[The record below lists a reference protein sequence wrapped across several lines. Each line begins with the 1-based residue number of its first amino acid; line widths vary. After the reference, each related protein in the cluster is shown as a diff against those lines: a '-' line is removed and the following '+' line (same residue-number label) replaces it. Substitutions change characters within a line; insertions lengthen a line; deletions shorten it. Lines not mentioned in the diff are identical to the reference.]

1 MAKLFI
7 FTTFLICVWS
17 TIALGFSTTAKT
29 ALVVDNT
36 TGEVLLSKD
45 IDRPIPPASMSKLM
59 TLWMVFESLEE
70 GKIELSDT
78 FRVSKKAWKKGG
90 SKMFLREGEYV
101 TIKNLIKGVIIQS
114 GNDACIVLA
123 EGIAG
128 TEANFAEL
136 MTIRAKEIG
145 LRSSNFTN
153 STGWP
158 DPEHKMSSKDLV
170 TLANKI
176 REEYPS
182 YYSIFKDL
190 EFTWDNISQ
199 KNRNPLLFMNLG
211 ADGLKTGYTEEAG
224 YGLIASVKQNKRR
237 ITFVIT
243 GLNSVEQRAREAKG
257 ITTWAFKKFKLKTYF
272 KKNSVI
278 LEAPVWRGNK
288 ERVKI
293 SATNDVQTLL
303 ASDAKESPEIQ
314 IVLKEPLVA
323 PLKKGQKINGHLVIK
338 TTPLAETGVKNRQLI
353 FPIEVGEDLER
364 GGLANKLSTNLDI
377 LKSKLTSFAINS
389 LISNA

>member
-59 TLWMVFESLEE
+59 TLWMVFESLDE
-70 GKIELSDT
+70 GKIELDDT

-158 DPEHKMSSKDLV
+158 DPEHKMSSKDIV

-182 YYSIFKDL
+182 YYGIFDDL

-224 YGLIASVKQNKRR
+224 YGLIASVKQ
-237 ITFVIT
+237 
-243 GLNSVEQRAREAKG
+243 
-257 ITTWAFKKFKLKTYF
+257 KKKTSNFCDYG
-272 KKNSVI
+272 S
-278 LEAPVWRGNK
+278 
-288 ERVKI
+288 
-293 SATNDVQTLL
+293 
-303 ASDAKESPEIQ
+303 
-314 IVLKEPLVA
+314 
-323 PLKKGQKINGHLVIK
+323 
-338 TTPLAETGVKNRQLI
+338 QL
-353 FPIEVGEDLER
+353 G
-364 GGLANKLSTNLDI
+364 
-377 LKSKLTSFAINS
+377 
-389 LISNA
+389 

>member
-7 FTTFLICVWS
+7 STTFLICVWS

-29 ALVVDNT
+29 ALVIDNT

-45 IDRPIPPASMSKLM
+45 INRPIPPASMSKLM

-176 REEYPS
+176 REKYPS
-182 YYSIFKDL
+182 YYRIFADL

-211 ADGLKTGYTEEAG
+211 ADGLKTGYTKEAG

-237 ITFVIT
+237 VTFVIT
-243 GLNSVEQRAREAKG
+243 GLNSVDQRAREAKG

-272 KKNSVI
+272 KKNSII
-278 LEAPVWRGNK
+278 LEVPVWRGKK
-288 ERVKI
+288 EKVKI
-293 SATNDVQTLL
+293 STTNDVQTLL
-303 ASDAKESPEIQ
+303 ASDAKESTEIQ

-323 PLKKGQKINGHLVIK
+323 PLKKGQKIDGHLVIK
-338 TTPLAETGVKNRQLI
+338 TTPLAETDVKKRKLF
-353 FPIEVGEDLER
+353 FPIEVGEDIER
-364 GGLANKLSTNLDI
+364 GGLANKLSTNLDT
-377 LKSKLTSFAINS
+377 LKSKLFSVLGS
-389 LISNA
+389 K